1 MDRVF
6 VDTAAFIAIQ
16 NRADQHSEEAVA
28 FSLELANNK
37 VSMVTTNLVLAETYT
52 WLQRHPAAGYGAAL
66 AFYRWFAVLSST
78 GVYEETSRGKKTK
91 LRLVEAAGD
100 RRPISVLFADASM
113 EEDTWRFFTRHG
125 ASGATYT
132 DCVSFAVM
140 RMLGLKKA
148 FTFDEHFA
156 TAGFERAP

>member
-6 VDTAAFIAIQ
+6 VDTAAFIALQ
-16 NRADQHSEEAVA
+16 NRADQYSVEAA
-28 FSLELANNK
+28 SFSRELISSR
-37 VSMVTTNLVLAETYT
+37 VPMVTTNLVLAETYA

-66 AFYRWFAVLSST
+66 AFHRWFGELSSMGT
-78 GVYEETSRGKKTK
+78 PEGASRAKRMKR
-91 LRLVEAAGD
+91 RLVEAAGE
-100 RRPISVLFADASM
+100 RRPISLLYADASM
-113 EEDTWRFFTRHG
+113 DGEAWRFFTQHG

-140 RMLGLKKA
+140 AMLGLKRA

-156 TAGFERAP
+156 EAGFVRVP